1 MAYPHKRHRF
11 QKFIVFLF
19 AIVIILLVG
28 YFVALPK
35 IKTKAAGVVA
45 EKLLESQITSD
56 TSAIAGVNAQ
66 EILDAM
72 NDTDRATVDQII
84 TNHMSADTMK
94 EASSYITSGDTAGL
108 KQFAKDTL
116 TASELEQIKEL
127 YNKYFPNGAGSI
139 FTFEIKGDAET
150 AKKFTESL
158 ELFSL
163 LANVADVK
171 SLVIHPASTTHSQLS
186 EEELLEGGIKPN
198 TIRLSIG
205 TEHIDDIIADLEHGF
220 QAVK

>member
-19 AIVIILLVG
+19 AIVIILLVS

-72 NDTDRATVDQII
+72 NDTDRATVDQFTAPHLYFTDAVDTTNMTAFRKQMNEVSDRKI
-84 TNHMSADTMK
+84 TVSDILVYA
-94 EASSYITSGDTAGL
+94 ASKAL
-108 KQFAKDTL
+108 QK
-116 TASELEQIKEL
+116 
-127 YNKYFPNGAGSI
+127 FPGINS
-139 FTFEIKGDAET
+139 
-150 AKKFTESL
+150 
-158 ELFSL
+158 
-163 LANVADVK
+163 
-171 SLVIHPASTTHSQLS
+171 SLVDGNIVTYKSTNIGVAVA
-186 EEELLEGGIKPN
+186 GG
-198 TIRLSIG
+198 RFCSC
-205 TEHIDDIIADLEHGF
+205 
-220 QAVK
+220 

>member
-19 AIVIILLVG
+19 AIVIILLVS

-35 IKTKAAGVVA
+35 IKTKATGIVA

-56 TSAIAGVNAQ
+56 TSSIAGVHAQ

-72 NDTDRATVDQII
+72 SDTDRATVDQII

-108 KQFAKDTL
+108 KQYAKDTL

-127 YNKYFPNGAGSI
+127 YNKY
-139 FTFEIKGDAET
+139 KGQVSM
-150 AKKFTESL
+150 K
-158 ELFSL
+158 
-163 LANVADVK
+163 
-171 SLVIHPASTTHSQLS
+171 
-186 EEELLEGGIKPN
+186 
-198 TIRLSIG
+198 
-205 TEHIDDIIADLEHGF
+205 
-220 QAVK
+220 

>member
-35 IKTKAAGVVA
+35 IKTKATGIVA

-72 NDTDRATVDQII
+72 SDTDRATVDQII

-127 YNKYFPNGAGSI
+127 YNKY
-139 FTFEIKGDAET
+139 KGQVSM
-150 AKKFTESL
+150 K
-158 ELFSL
+158 
-163 LANVADVK
+163 
-171 SLVIHPASTTHSQLS
+171 
-186 EEELLEGGIKPN
+186 
-198 TIRLSIG
+198 
-205 TEHIDDIIADLEHGF
+205 
-220 QAVK
+220 

>member
-35 IKTKAAGVVA
+35 IKTRATGVVA

-72 NDTDRATVDQII
+72 SDADRATVDQII

-108 KQFAKDTL
+108 KQYAKDTL

-127 YNKYFPNGAGSI
+127 YNKY
-139 FTFEIKGDAET
+139 KGQVS
-150 AKKFTESL
+150 AK
-158 ELFSL
+158 
-163 LANVADVK
+163 
-171 SLVIHPASTTHSQLS
+171 
-186 EEELLEGGIKPN
+186 
-198 TIRLSIG
+198 
-205 TEHIDDIIADLEHGF
+205 
-220 QAVK
+220 

>member
-19 AIVIILLVG
+19 AIVIILLVS

-35 IKTKAAGVVA
+35 IKTKAACVVA

-127 YNKYFPNGAGSI
+127 YNKY
-139 FTFEIKGDAET
+139 KGQVSM
-150 AKKFTESL
+150 K
-158 ELFSL
+158 
-163 LANVADVK
+163 
-171 SLVIHPASTTHSQLS
+171 
-186 EEELLEGGIKPN
+186 
-198 TIRLSIG
+198 
-205 TEHIDDIIADLEHGF
+205 
-220 QAVK
+220 

>member
-1 MAYPHKRHRF
+1 MAIPHKRHRF
-11 QKFIVFLF
+11 QNFIVFLF
-19 AIVIILLVG
+19 AIVIILLVS

-35 IKTKAAGVVA
+35 IKTKATGIVA

-72 NDTDRATVDQII
+72 SDTDRATVDQII

-108 KQFAKDTL
+108 KQYAKDTL

-127 YNKYFPNGAGSI
+127 YNKY
-139 FTFEIKGDAET
+139 KGQVSM
-150 AKKFTESL
+150 K
-158 ELFSL
+158 
-163 LANVADVK
+163 
-171 SLVIHPASTTHSQLS
+171 
-186 EEELLEGGIKPN
+186 
-198 TIRLSIG
+198 
-205 TEHIDDIIADLEHGF
+205 
-220 QAVK
+220 

>member
-11 QKFIVFLF
+11 QKFIVFLI
-19 AIVIILLVG
+19 AIVIILLVS

-35 IKTKAAGVVA
+35 IKTKATGIVA

-72 NDTDRATVDQII
+72 SDTDRATVDQII

-108 KQFAKDTL
+108 KQYAKDTL

-127 YNKYFPNGAGSI
+127 YNKY
-139 FTFEIKGDAET
+139 KGQVSM
-150 AKKFTESL
+150 K
-158 ELFSL
+158 
-163 LANVADVK
+163 
-171 SLVIHPASTTHSQLS
+171 
-186 EEELLEGGIKPN
+186 
-198 TIRLSIG
+198 
-205 TEHIDDIIADLEHGF
+205 
-220 QAVK
+220 

>member
-19 AIVIILLVG
+19 AIVIILLVS

-35 IKTKAAGVVA
+35 IKTKATGIVA

-72 NDTDRATVDQII
+72 SDTDRATVDQII

-108 KQFAKDTL
+108 KQYAKDTL
-116 TASELEQIKEL
+116 TASELEQLKEL
-127 YNKYFPNGAGSI
+127 YNKY
-139 FTFEIKGDAET
+139 KGQVSM
-150 AKKFTESL
+150 K
-158 ELFSL
+158 
-163 LANVADVK
+163 
-171 SLVIHPASTTHSQLS
+171 
-186 EEELLEGGIKPN
+186 
-198 TIRLSIG
+198 
-205 TEHIDDIIADLEHGF
+205 
-220 QAVK
+220 

>member
-19 AIVIILLVG
+19 AIVIILLVS

-35 IKTKAAGVVA
+35 IKTKATGIVA
-45 EKLLESQITSD
+45 EKLLESQITSY

-72 NDTDRATVDQII
+72 SDTDRATVDQII

-127 YNKYFPNGAGSI
+127 YNKY
-139 FTFEIKGDAET
+139 KGQVSM
-150 AKKFTESL
+150 K
-158 ELFSL
+158 
-163 LANVADVK
+163 
-171 SLVIHPASTTHSQLS
+171 
-186 EEELLEGGIKPN
+186 
-198 TIRLSIG
+198 
-205 TEHIDDIIADLEHGF
+205 
-220 QAVK
+220 

>member
-19 AIVIILLVG
+19 AIVIILLVS

-35 IKTKAAGVVA
+35 IKTKATGIVA
-45 EKLLESQITSD
+45 EKLLQSQITSD

-72 NDTDRATVDQII
+72 SDTDRATVDQII

-108 KQFAKDTL
+108 KQYAKDTL

-127 YNKYFPNGAGSI
+127 YNKY
-139 FTFEIKGDAET
+139 KGQVSM
-150 AKKFTESL
+150 K
-158 ELFSL
+158 
-163 LANVADVK
+163 
-171 SLVIHPASTTHSQLS
+171 
-186 EEELLEGGIKPN
+186 
-198 TIRLSIG
+198 
-205 TEHIDDIIADLEHGF
+205 
-220 QAVK
+220 

>member
-19 AIVIILLVG
+19 AIVIILLVS

-35 IKTKAAGVVA
+35 IKKKATGIVA

-72 NDTDRATVDQII
+72 SDTDRATVDQII
-84 TNHMSADTMK
+84 TNHMSADAMK

-127 YNKYFPNGAGSI
+127 YNKY
-139 FTFEIKGDAET
+139 KGQVSM
-150 AKKFTESL
+150 K
-158 ELFSL
+158 
-163 LANVADVK
+163 
-171 SLVIHPASTTHSQLS
+171 
-186 EEELLEGGIKPN
+186 
-198 TIRLSIG
+198 
-205 TEHIDDIIADLEHGF
+205 
-220 QAVK
+220 

>member
-19 AIVIILLVG
+19 AIVIILLVS

-35 IKTKAAGVVA
+35 IKTKATGA

-108 KQFAKDTL
+108 KQYAKDTL

-127 YNKYFPNGAGSI
+127 YNKY
-139 FTFEIKGDAET
+139 KGQVSM
-150 AKKFTESL
+150 K
-158 ELFSL
+158 
-163 LANVADVK
+163 
-171 SLVIHPASTTHSQLS
+171 
-186 EEELLEGGIKPN
+186 
-198 TIRLSIG
+198 
-205 TEHIDDIIADLEHGF
+205 
-220 QAVK
+220 

>member
-19 AIVIILLVG
+19 AIVIILLVS

-35 IKTKAAGVVA
+35 IKTKATGIVA

-94 EASSYITSGDTAGL
+94 KASSYITSGDTAGL
-108 KQFAKDTL
+108 KQYAKDTL

-127 YNKYFPNGAGSI
+127 YNKY
-139 FTFEIKGDAET
+139 KGQVSM
-150 AKKFTESL
+150 K
-158 ELFSL
+158 
-163 LANVADVK
+163 
-171 SLVIHPASTTHSQLS
+171 
-186 EEELLEGGIKPN
+186 
-198 TIRLSIG
+198 
-205 TEHIDDIIADLEHGF
+205 
-220 QAVK
+220 

>member
-94 EASSYITSGDTAGL
+94 EASSYITSGYTAGL

-127 YNKYFPNGAGSI
+127 YNKY
-139 FTFEIKGDAET
+139 KGQVSM
-150 AKKFTESL
+150 K
-158 ELFSL
+158 
-163 LANVADVK
+163 
-171 SLVIHPASTTHSQLS
+171 
-186 EEELLEGGIKPN
+186 
-198 TIRLSIG
+198 
-205 TEHIDDIIADLEHGF
+205 
-220 QAVK
+220 

>member
-19 AIVIILLVG
+19 AIVIILLVS

-35 IKTKAAGVVA
+35 IETKAAGVVA

-108 KQFAKDTL
+108 KQYAKDTL

-127 YNKYFPNGAGSI
+127 YNKY
-139 FTFEIKGDAET
+139 KGQVSM
-150 AKKFTESL
+150 K
-158 ELFSL
+158 
-163 LANVADVK
+163 
-171 SLVIHPASTTHSQLS
+171 
-186 EEELLEGGIKPN
+186 
-198 TIRLSIG
+198 
-205 TEHIDDIIADLEHGF
+205 
-220 QAVK
+220 

>member
-108 KQFAKDTL
+108 NWNRSKSFIISIKDR
-116 TASELEQIKEL
+116 
-127 YNKYFPNGAGSI
+127 F
-139 FTFEIKGDAET
+139 
-150 AKKFTESL
+150 
-158 ELFSL
+158 
-163 LANVADVK
+163 
-171 SLVIHPASTTHSQLS
+171 
-186 EEELLEGGIKPN
+186 
-198 TIRLSIG
+198 R
-205 TEHIDDIIADLEHGF
+205 
-220 QAVK
+220 

>member
-56 TSAIAGVNAQ
+56 TSAIAGINAQ

-127 YNKYFPNGAGSI
+127 YNKY
-139 FTFEIKGDAET
+139 KGQVSM
-150 AKKFTESL
+150 K
-158 ELFSL
+158 
-163 LANVADVK
+163 
-171 SLVIHPASTTHSQLS
+171 
-186 EEELLEGGIKPN
+186 
-198 TIRLSIG
+198 
-205 TEHIDDIIADLEHGF
+205 
-220 QAVK
+220 

>member
-94 EASSYITSGDTAGL
+94 EDSSYITSGDTAGL
-108 KQFAKDTL
+108 KQYAKDTL

-127 YNKYFPNGAGSI
+127 YNKY
-139 FTFEIKGDAET
+139 KGQVSM
-150 AKKFTESL
+150 K
-158 ELFSL
+158 
-163 LANVADVK
+163 
-171 SLVIHPASTTHSQLS
+171 
-186 EEELLEGGIKPN
+186 
-198 TIRLSIG
+198 
-205 TEHIDDIIADLEHGF
+205 
-220 QAVK
+220 

>member
-19 AIVIILLVG
+19 AIVIILLVS

-35 IKTKAAGVVA
+35 IKTKATGIVA

-66 EILDAM
+66 EILDVM
-72 NDTDRATVDQII
+72 SDTDRATVDQII

-108 KQFAKDTL
+108 KQYAKDTL

-127 YNKYFPNGAGSI
+127 YNKY
-139 FTFEIKGDAET
+139 KGQVLM
-150 AKKFTESL
+150 K
-158 ELFSL
+158 
-163 LANVADVK
+163 
-171 SLVIHPASTTHSQLS
+171 
-186 EEELLEGGIKPN
+186 
-198 TIRLSIG
+198 
-205 TEHIDDIIADLEHGF
+205 
-220 QAVK
+220 

>member
-11 QKFIVFLF
+11 QKLIVFLI
-19 AIVIILLVG
+19 AIVIILLVS

-35 IKTKAAGVVA
+35 IKAKAAGVVA

-66 EILDAM
+66 EILDSM

-127 YNKYFPNGAGSI
+127 YNKY
-139 FTFEIKGDAET
+139 KGQVSM
-150 AKKFTESL
+150 K
-158 ELFSL
+158 
-163 LANVADVK
+163 
-171 SLVIHPASTTHSQLS
+171 
-186 EEELLEGGIKPN
+186 
-198 TIRLSIG
+198 
-205 TEHIDDIIADLEHGF
+205 
-220 QAVK
+220 

>member
-19 AIVIILLVG
+19 AIVIILLVS

-35 IKTKAAGVVA
+35 IKTKAASVVA

-127 YNKYFPNGAGSI
+127 YNKY
-139 FTFEIKGDAET
+139 KGQVSM
-150 AKKFTESL
+150 K
-158 ELFSL
+158 
-163 LANVADVK
+163 
-171 SLVIHPASTTHSQLS
+171 
-186 EEELLEGGIKPN
+186 
-198 TIRLSIG
+198 
-205 TEHIDDIIADLEHGF
+205 
-220 QAVK
+220 

>member
-11 QKFIVFLF
+11 QKLIVFLI
-19 AIVIILLVG
+19 AIVIILLVS
-28 YFVALPK
+28 YFVALL
-35 IKTKAAGVVA
+35 KTKAAGVVA

-66 EILDAM
+66 EILDSM

-127 YNKYFPNGAGSI
+127 YNKY
-139 FTFEIKGDAET
+139 KGQVSM
-150 AKKFTESL
+150 K
-158 ELFSL
+158 
-163 LANVADVK
+163 
-171 SLVIHPASTTHSQLS
+171 
-186 EEELLEGGIKPN
+186 
-198 TIRLSIG
+198 
-205 TEHIDDIIADLEHGF
+205 
-220 QAVK
+220 

>member
-19 AIVIILLVG
+19 AIVIILLVS

-84 TNHMSADTMK
+84 TNHMSADTMN
-94 EASSYITSGDTAGL
+94 EASSYISSGDTA
-108 KQFAKDTL
+108 
-116 TASELEQIKEL
+116 
-127 YNKYFPNGAGSI
+127 
-139 FTFEIKGDAET
+139 
-150 AKKFTESL
+150 
-158 ELFSL
+158 
-163 LANVADVK
+163 
-171 SLVIHPASTTHSQLS
+171 
-186 EEELLEGGIKPN
+186 
-198 TIRLSIG
+198 
-205 TEHIDDIIADLEHGF
+205 
-220 QAVK
+220 

>member
-1 MAYPHKRHRF
+1 MTYPHKRHRF

-19 AIVIILLVG
+19 AIVIILLVS

-35 IKTKAAGVVA
+35 IKTKATGIVA

-72 NDTDRATVDQII
+72 SDTDRATVDQII
-84 TNHMSADTMK
+84 TNHMSADAMK

-127 YNKYFPNGAGSI
+127 YNKY
-139 FTFEIKGDAET
+139 KGQVSM
-150 AKKFTESL
+150 K
-158 ELFSL
+158 
-163 LANVADVK
+163 
-171 SLVIHPASTTHSQLS
+171 
-186 EEELLEGGIKPN
+186 
-198 TIRLSIG
+198 
-205 TEHIDDIIADLEHGF
+205 
-220 QAVK
+220 

>member
-19 AIVIILLVG
+19 AIVIILLVS

-35 IKTKAAGVVA
+35 IKTKATGIVA

-66 EILDAM
+66 EILDVM
-72 NDTDRATVDQII
+72 SDTDRATVDQII

-108 KQFAKDTL
+108 KQYAKDTL

-127 YNKYFPNGAGSI
+127 YNKY
-139 FTFEIKGDAET
+139 KGQVSM
-150 AKKFTESL
+150 K
-158 ELFSL
+158 
-163 LANVADVK
+163 
-171 SLVIHPASTTHSQLS
+171 
-186 EEELLEGGIKPN
+186 
-198 TIRLSIG
+198 
-205 TEHIDDIIADLEHGF
+205 
-220 QAVK
+220 

>member
-35 IKTKAAGVVA
+35 IKTRATGVVA

-72 NDTDRATVDQII
+72 SDTDRATVDQII

-108 KQFAKDTL
+108 KQYAKDTL

-127 YNKYFPNGAGSI
+127 YNKYKG
-139 FTFEIKGDAET
+139 TF
-150 AKKFTESL
+150 
-158 ELFSL
+158 
-163 LANVADVK
+163 
-171 SLVIHPASTTHSQLS
+171 Q
-186 EEELLEGGIKPN
+186 
-198 TIRLSIG
+198 
-205 TEHIDDIIADLEHGF
+205 
-220 QAVK
+220 

>member
-19 AIVIILLVG
+19 AIVIILLVS

-35 IKTKAAGVVA
+35 IKTKATGIVA

-72 NDTDRATVDQII
+72 SDTDRATVDQII

-94 EASSYITSGDTAGL
+94 EASSYITSSDTAGL

-127 YNKYFPNGAGSI
+127 YNKY
-139 FTFEIKGDAET
+139 KGQVSM
-150 AKKFTESL
+150 K
-158 ELFSL
+158 
-163 LANVADVK
+163 
-171 SLVIHPASTTHSQLS
+171 
-186 EEELLEGGIKPN
+186 
-198 TIRLSIG
+198 
-205 TEHIDDIIADLEHGF
+205 
-220 QAVK
+220 

>member
-19 AIVIILLVG
+19 AIVIILLVS
-28 YFVALPK
+28 YFDALPK

-127 YNKYFPNGAGSI
+127 YNKY
-139 FTFEIKGDAET
+139 KGQVSM
-150 AKKFTESL
+150 K
-158 ELFSL
+158 
-163 LANVADVK
+163 
-171 SLVIHPASTTHSQLS
+171 
-186 EEELLEGGIKPN
+186 
-198 TIRLSIG
+198 
-205 TEHIDDIIADLEHGF
+205 
-220 QAVK
+220 

>member
-19 AIVIILLVG
+19 AIVIILLVS

-35 IKTKAAGVVA
+35 IKTKATGIVA

-56 TSAIAGVNAQ
+56 TSAIAGINAQ

-72 NDTDRATVDQII
+72 SDTDRATVDQII

-108 KQFAKDTL
+108 KQYAKDTL

-127 YNKYFPNGAGSI
+127 YNKY
-139 FTFEIKGDAET
+139 KGQVSM
-150 AKKFTESL
+150 K
-158 ELFSL
+158 
-163 LANVADVK
+163 
-171 SLVIHPASTTHSQLS
+171 
-186 EEELLEGGIKPN
+186 
-198 TIRLSIG
+198 
-205 TEHIDDIIADLEHGF
+205 
-220 QAVK
+220 

>member
-127 YNKYFPNGAGSI
+127 YKKY
-139 FTFEIKGDAET
+139 KGQVSM
-150 AKKFTESL
+150 K
-158 ELFSL
+158 
-163 LANVADVK
+163 
-171 SLVIHPASTTHSQLS
+171 
-186 EEELLEGGIKPN
+186 
-198 TIRLSIG
+198 
-205 TEHIDDIIADLEHGF
+205 
-220 QAVK
+220 